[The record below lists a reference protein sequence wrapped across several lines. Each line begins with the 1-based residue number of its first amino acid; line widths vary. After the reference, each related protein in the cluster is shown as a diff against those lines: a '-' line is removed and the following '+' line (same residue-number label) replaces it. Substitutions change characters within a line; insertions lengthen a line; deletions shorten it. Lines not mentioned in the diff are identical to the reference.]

1 MDFLKFSLVSFFFI
15 GFFWDVP
22 IFMPFFSNFPE
33 ILYFLGFSFFSQLI
47 VLIFYVLKIKSYF
60 SSLRDIFVSKVKKK
74 NKICEREY
82 KYKGH
87 MRVKKF

>member
-74 NKICEREY
+74 IRFVRENINI
-82 KYKGH
+82 KGT
-87 MRVKKF
+87 